1 MSWVWRVVVSLLFT
15 INMKKIRLCGCC
27 CCVKAGRT
35 FSCGNRKRISR
46 TSWVCKQTLALAT
59 QFSWHEPK
67 TLWFSLSDS
76 SFYRTGSFSGILASS
91 LAWCC
96 SVQCS
101 YYYSS
106 NTQKVL
112 HSETLGSYSHYPC
125 RDTWLIREKQ
135 WWSMYGRGCL
145 KKTKNKKNKRGKR
158 WKEKKYTIQA
168 FIISSVFFK
177 SETLK
182 TLIKETVSSKI
193 K

>member
-1 MSWVWRVVVSLLFT
+1 
-15 INMKKIRLCGCC
+15 MKKIRFCGC

-67 TLWFSLSDS
+67 TLWFSLWNS

-145 KKTKNKKNKRGKR
+145 KKRGKR
-158 WKEKKYTIQA
+158 SIQA
-168 FIISSVFFK
+168 NIINSVFFK
-177 SETLK
+177 SEPLK
-182 TLIKETVSSKI
+182 NFNRKNGFVKD
-193 K
+193 